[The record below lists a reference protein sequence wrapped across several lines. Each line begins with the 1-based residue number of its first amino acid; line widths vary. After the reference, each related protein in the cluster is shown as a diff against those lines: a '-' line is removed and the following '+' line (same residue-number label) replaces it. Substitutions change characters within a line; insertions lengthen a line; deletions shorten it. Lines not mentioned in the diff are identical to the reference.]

1 MKKIFFCFMLLIA
14 GTLNF
19 AQDKPQFL
27 EVDYQMEMKFDADQV
42 LANVPAQWKA
52 QVEEPLRQEIKNGIF
67 IDYKLKTNGTESEYQ
82 MQEKINNDQT
92 PAGMILSQITAMDKE
107 PLYKDIKEKY
117 YLKPYNVGK
126 AYLMKDQLQDINW
139 KISKE
144 KLQVAGFDTYKA
156 TGVMNDSIPV
166 TAWYTPKINIKDGP
180 DRIWGLPGLILK
192 TEFEMNGAGIILTA
206 TKVGVKEEEI
216 KINKPNKGQ
225 EISEK
230 EFMEEM
236 KALQEKYK
244 EMYGGGVDSE

>member
-1 MKKIFFCFMLLIA
+1 MTALS
-14 GTLNF
+14 T

-27 EVDYQMEMKFDADQV
+27 EVDYQMEMKLDADQV
-42 LANVPAQWKA
+42 MAGVPAAWKA
-52 QVEEPLRQEIKNGIF
+52 QVEETLRQEIKNGIF
-67 IDYKLKTNGTESEYQ
+67 IDYKLKTNGTESEYK

-92 PAGMILSQITAMDKE
+92 PAGLILQQMTAMDKE
-107 PLYKDIKEKY
+107 PLYKDIKQKY

-126 AYLMKDQLQDINW
+126 AYLMKDSLQNINW

-144 KLQVAGFDTYKA
+144 KVQIAGFDTYKA

-192 TEFEMNGAGIILTA
+192 SEFEMNGAGIILTA
-206 TKVGVKEEEI
+206 TNVAVKEEEI
-216 KINKPNKGQ
+216 KIAKPDKGQ
-225 EISEK
+225 VISEK
-230 EFMEEM
+230 EFMDEM

-244 EMYGGGVDSE
+244 EMYGGGVDTE